1 MQTDQQKR
9 ILGYFIEE
17 AQEHLTTIEN
27 SLMNLQGVVDDPE
40 AMSEM
45 FRAAHSVKG
54 GAAMLG
60 LYSIQQISHKLED
73 YFKVLKEHPVRVD
86 DTLESL
92 FLQGFDA
99 LRELL
104 DELQSPFG
112 LSDEVA
118 NQALSQTEPVFVQ
131 LESHLNGLVSGIP
144 TPVAAP
150 PAPVPA
156 PRVAVEPSDGREF
169 VFQTDVPERLRGMLQ
184 LFKQADSPEVRH
196 DLQAACVS
204 LGQLG
209 EPFDLQA
216 WVALLDVAE
225 RTVIH
230 PDNSLL
236 ALAPILIKDIK
247 AARDLVLAG
256 QGGNIQP
263 SEQMLALLPPA
274 PSQAPTEALPEPAA
288 FSPEMSF
295 QPQVSVEIAPA
306 ATHEDLT
313 TPELEGATQTSSPEL
328 ISELPAEA
336 WDTPSEDLQEL
347 DDIFEMSGEL
357 QPPWSGLDLGSE
369 GSEPAAT
376 SAFEDDL
383 SEFLIEPAASVARGS
398 NDLDL
403 DELFGADADLATDFA
418 QEIGEVDLS
427 EIGADAPP
435 LATEPDEVDLV
446 TFFAETTSALEAES
460 MAPPPDTEVAA
471 AELEGQAL
479 LAELA
484 DAAAGVDFVAMEI
497 PEDTSGLNALID
509 DLLAGVDESEPEA
522 IADSQFLDSLLS
534 SEMGLETL
542 AELEAQSISAASEDF
557 WETPAQIEPILEESV
572 APEPATSAEG
582 QAVQAWNDEQLATSA
597 DLEAFIAA
605 TSNSPLETEH
615 PLIEDDILNDLS
627 EISEIIAGPI
637 PPGAPLRALEPQSDI
652 PAVDFDDLAALL
664 EESSP
669 ELAST
674 SEPEALAWDDLE
686 SLLEPEP
693 AASPPTPTVAPSNSL
708 DDLESLLEDLTPAA
722 GTAAPQAESLA
733 PTMTMRPRATRR
745 GATTGFEQT
754 MRVSVKH
761 LDGLNNLVGEM
772 VVNRNALEDSQE
784 RLRQFLDNLLYQVQ
798 QLGDVSQQMQDLYD
812 RSLLESSLL
821 SGISASA
828 TNGGERSSGGSSH
841 ATGVQ
846 FDSLEMDRFTGFH
859 SLSQEVIE
867 RIVRVRE
874 AASDIEYVV
883 DEVEQTT
890 RMFRQVTT
898 QVQESLSRSRMVPF
912 REMGSRLP
920 GAVRQIASKC
930 GKQCTLEIDGEGIL
944 VDKGILERLYDPM
957 THLINNAIYHGIE
970 TPDERKAK
978 GKPEKGTVKIRAFYQ
993 GSQTII
999 SVTDDGNGIDPERV
1013 KTKAINTGIVTAEE
1027 AKHLSRQ
1034 DIYALL
1040 FRSGF
1045 STKDQADEL
1054 AGRGVGMDVV
1064 RVSLEEIRGSINT
1077 DSTVGKGTTFTI
1089 RLPLTLS
1096 ITKALCC
1103 IDNHCRIAFPIDGVE
1118 DMLDIPED
1126 RLQLTDDG
1134 EKNLIWRDRHL
1145 TFRRLSDLLPY
1156 RRQISRSNVYGGASH
1171 DEDVISVVI
1180 LRSGDDLIALQV
1192 DQVIGEQEIVIKQ
1205 LSGPVPKP
1213 IGIAGVTV
1221 QGDGRAMAIADIL
1234 ELVDISLNRLE
1245 PGDWGTPMPTIP
1257 EEVVKAEPLVLIID
1271 DSITVRELLSM
1282 TFTRAG
1288 YRVEQARDG
1297 QDAWEKLRS
1306 GLPCDLV
1313 FCDIEMPRMDGLEL
1327 LSRMQK
1333 DPTLSQLPIAMLT
1346 SRGADR
1352 HRQMAAQLGA
1362 RGYFTKP
1369 YLEEQ
1374 LLDAASRLLRGEV
1387 LVSEP
1392 VA

>member
-17 AQEHLTTIEN
+17 AQEHLTTIET

-60 LYSIQQISHKLED
+60 LHSIQQISHKLED
-73 YFKVLKEHPVRVD
+73 YFKILKEHPVRVD
-86 DTLESL
+86 ETLETL

-112 LSDEVA
+112 LSEEVA
-118 NQALSQTEPVFVQ
+118 NQALSQTEPVFDQ
-131 LESHLNGLVSGIP
+131 LEAHLSGLVSGAP
-144 TPVAAP
+144 TPAVTLTSIPIAP
-150 PAPVPA
+150 TAIA
-156 PRVAVEPSDGREF
+156 EPSDGREF

-184 LFKQADSPEVRH
+184 LFKQADSPEIRQE
-196 DLQAACVS
+196 LQAACVS

-216 WVALLDVAE
+216 WVNLLEAAE
-225 RTVIH
+225 RAIAN

-236 ALAPILIKDIK
+236 ALAPTIIKDIK
-247 AARDLVLAG
+247 AARDLVLAQQEG
-256 QGGNIQP
+256 EIR
-263 SEQMLALLPPA
+263 L
-274 PSQAPTEALPEPAA
+274 
-288 FSPEMSF
+288 SPEML
-295 QPQVSVEIAPA
+295 PLLPVEPVLESPLVLEESLPEAVMPM
-306 ATHEDLT
+306 ATLD
-313 TPELEGATQTSSPEL
+313 PIGALEASREFF
-328 ISELPAEA
+328 
-336 WDTPSEDLQEL
+336 PSEPEVIAAELREEAVAWQTTEADLSEL
-347 DDIFEMSGEL
+347 DDIFELSGEL
-357 QPPWSGLDLGSE
+357 PPPWPGLDYG
-369 GSEPAAT
+369 
-376 SAFEDDL
+376 FESTQPVIDADDDL
-383 SEFLIEPAASVARGS
+383 SEFLESTAAAAGAS
-398 NDLDL
+398 NEMDLSG
-403 DELFGADADLATDFA
+403 LFGERTAAVEDLAELGGLDFTSSEPDPLASGGVRDEEVDLATFFA
-418 QEIGEVDLS
+418 QTTASQPLEPQSLEIP
-427 EIGADAPP
+427 ADAAGLGSLIDTLLEGIDQSEANLTADSEFLDTF
-435 LATEPDEVDLV
+435 LAEEITPA
-446 TFFAETTSALEAES
+446 TLEALTPPGRVETPTSDWRES
-460 MAPPPDTEVAA
+460 TEVAA
-471 AELEGQAL
+471 VLDELIVPA
-479 LAELA
+479 
-484 DAAAGVDFVAMEI
+484 
-497 PEDTSGLNALID
+497 PE
-509 DLLAGVDESEPEA
+509 
-522 IADSQFLDSLLS
+522 LS
-534 SEMGLETL
+534 SLGDQENL
-542 AELEAQSISAASEDF
+542 
-557 WETPAQIEPILEESV
+557 
-572 APEPATSAEG
+572 
-582 QAVQAWNDEQLATSA
+582 EQLATSA
-597 DLEAFIAA
+597 DLEAFMAA
-605 TSNSPLETEH
+605 TADEPLPSPGMVSDQ
-615 PLIEDDILNDLS
+615 DDILNDLS
-627 EISEIIAGPI
+627 EISEIFAGRVAATPV
-637 PPGAPLRALEPQSDI
+637 PT
-652 PAVDFDDLAALL
+652 VDFEDLDALL
-664 EESSP
+664 AEAPPQAP
-669 ELAST
+669 ETVADPT
-674 SEPEALAWDDLE
+674 PAWDDLE
-686 SLLEPEP
+686 SLLEEP
-693 AASPPTPTVAPSNSL
+693 VAGTESVPAYRL
-708 DDLESLLEDLTPAA
+708 REFDSLLTDLTPNPALSA
-722 GTAAPQAESLA
+722 DPISPALNL
-733 PTMTMRPRATRR
+733 RPRTTRR
-745 GATTGFEQT
+745 SASAGFDQT

-761 LDGLNNLVGEM
+761 LDGLNNLVGEL
-772 VVNRNALEDSQE
+772 VVNRNALEDNQE

-812 RSLLESSLL
+812 RSLLESSLF
-821 SGISASA
+821 SSISQPRGFGRESA
-828 TNGGERSSGGSSH
+828 NDPNH

-859 SLSQEVIE
+859 TLSQEVIE

-912 REMGSRLP
+912 REMATRLP

-930 GKQCTLEIDGEGIL
+930 GKQANLEIEGEGIL

-970 TPDERKAK
+970 TPEERRAK

-999 SVTDDGNGIDPERV
+999 SVSDDGHGIDSERV
-1013 KTKAINTGIVTAEE
+1013 KAKAIATGIISASE
-1027 AKHLSRQ
+1027 ANHLTRQ
-1034 DIYALL
+1034 DIYGLL

-1045 STKDQADEL
+1045 STKDQADDL

-1077 DSTVGKGTTFTI
+1077 DSTLGKGTTFTI

-1126 RLQLTDDG
+1126 RLQVSEDG
-1134 EKNLIWRDRHL
+1134 EQKLAWRDRQL
-1145 TFRRLSDLLPY
+1145 TFRRLTDLLPY

-1171 DEDVISVVI
+1171 EEDVISVVI
-1180 LRSGDDLIALQV
+1180 LRSADDLIALQV

-1205 LSGPVPKP
+1205 LAGPVPKP
-1213 IGIAGVTV
+1213 MGIAGVTV

-1234 ELVDISLNRLE
+1234 ELVDLSLNRLE
-1245 PGDWGTPMPTIP
+1245 PGDWGTPMPPLP
-1257 EEVVKAEPLVLIID
+1257 EEPVKTEPLVLIID

-1374 LLDAASRLLRGEV
+1374 LLDAANRLLQGEV

-1392 VA
+1392 VT

>member
-60 LYSIQQISHKLED
+60 LFSIQQISHKLED
-73 YFKVLKEHPVRVD
+73 YFKVLKENPIRVD
-86 DTLESL
+86 ETLESL

-118 NQALSQTEPVFVQ
+118 NQALNQTEPVFAQ
-131 LESHLNGLVSGIP
+131 LEIHLNSIVSGTPALAVIAPPVTTPSEP
-144 TPVAAP
+144 TPA
-150 PAPVPA
+150 
-156 PRVAVEPSDGREF
+156 EPSDGREF
-169 VFQTDVPERLRGMLQ
+169 VFQTDVPERLRAMLQ
-184 LFKQADSPEVRH
+184 LFKQPDSPAVRRS
-196 DLQAACVS
+196 LQDACVS

-209 EPFDLQA
+209 EPFELQA
-216 WVALLDVAE
+216 WVKLLEAAE
-225 RTVIH
+225 QAVGH
-230 PDNSLL
+230 SDNSLL
-236 ALAPILIKDIK
+236 VLAPILIKEIK
-247 AARDLVLAG
+247 GARDLVLAG
-256 QGGNIQP
+256 HVNDIQA
-263 SEQMLALLPPA
+263 SDQLLALIPTAPELPSQSLADTSTLATVQSLPPL
-274 PSQAPTEALPEPAA
+274 QASE
-288 FSPEMSF
+288 
-295 QPQVSVEIAPA
+295 VAPA
-306 ATHEDLT
+306 TTHDDLT
-313 TPELEGATQTSSPEL
+313 TPDSEYVAQVDTVAEVAPPTELAGDEDATSQVSW
-328 ISELPAEA
+328 EA
-336 WDTPSEDLQEL
+336 PVEDLEEL
-347 DDIFEMSGEL
+347 GDIFELSGEL
-357 QPPWSGLDLGSE
+357 SPPWPGFE
-369 GSEPAAT
+369 AEFATEQPAAS
-376 SAFEDDL
+376 SAFDEDL
-383 SEFLIEPAASVARGS
+383 SEFLEPSPTVSSANEPG
-398 NDLDL
+398 LDL
-403 DELFGADADLATDFA
+403 VELFGTETDLVADFA
-418 QEIGEVDLS
+418 QELGDIDLAGIGEARADAVLGDEEVDL
-427 EIGADAPP
+427 A
-435 LATEPDEVDLV
+435 
-446 TFFAETTSALEAES
+446 TFFAEAPVDVSSEVEVGEPEGVEGAVSNLPTDLSDLNIPDDSAGLSALIDNLLEGIDPGVNNLAADADFLDTFLTEELGAELTGEDVVQPQLPTAEELWS
-460 MAPPPDTEVAA
+460 DSTDVDAVLEELVAA
-471 AELEGQAL
+471 PEAELEL
-479 LAELA
+479 
-484 DAAAGVDFVAMEI
+484 
-497 PEDTSGLNALID
+497 
-509 DLLAGVDESEPEA
+509 ESLP
-522 IADSQFLDSLLS
+522 
-534 SEMGLETL
+534 
-542 AELEAQSISAASEDF
+542 
-557 WETPAQIEPILEESV
+557 ETPPD
-572 APEPATSAEG
+572 
-582 QAVQAWNDEQLATSA
+582 QAWDSEELATSA

-605 TSNSPLETEH
+605 TADAPPEAEPISEIDNVLE
-615 PLIEDDILNDLS
+615 DLS
-627 EISEIIAGPI
+627 EISEIIAGPLT
-637 PPGAPLRALEPQSDI
+637 APEASPEIAEPASF
-652 PAVDFDDLAALL
+652 DFDDLDALL
-664 EESSP
+664 
-669 ELAST
+669 A
-674 SEPEALAWDDLE
+674 EPNAPAPAATTPAWDDLE
-686 SLLEPEP
+686 SLLEPDSTT
-693 AASPPTPTVAPSNSL
+693 AAANSL
-708 DDLESLLEDLTPAA
+708 DDLESLLDDMAPTPVSNASAPGLEIEPPTPAS
-722 GTAAPQAESLA
+722 TQSF
-733 PTMTMRPRATRR
+733 TMRPRTARR
-745 GATTGFEQT
+745 GSSAGFEQT

-821 SGISASA
+821 RGIS
-828 TNGGERSSGGSSH
+828 TPFNHGGSSGREDSSH
-841 ATGVQ
+841 ATGVE

-859 SLSQEVIE
+859 TLSQEVIE

-912 REMGSRLP
+912 REMATRLP

-930 GKQCTLEIDGEGIL
+930 GKQCSLEIEGEGIL

-970 TPDERKAK
+970 TPEERQAK
-978 GKPEKGTVKIRAFYQ
+978 GKSEKGTVKIRAFYQ

-999 SVTDDGNGIDPERV
+999 SVSDDGNGIDADRV
-1013 KTKAINTGIVTAEE
+1013 KAKAISTGIVTAEE
-1027 AKHLSRQ
+1027 AQHLSRQ
-1034 DIYALL
+1034 DIYGLL

-1077 DSTVGKGTTFTI
+1077 DSTLGKGTTFTI

-1118 DMLDIPED
+1118 DMLDLPED

-1134 EKNLIWRDRHL
+1134 ERKLVWRDRHL
-1145 TFRRLSDLLPY
+1145 TFRKLTDLLPY
-1156 RRQISRSNVYGGASH
+1156 RRQISRSNVYGGAGH
-1171 DEDVISVVI
+1171 EEDVISVVI

-1234 ELVDISLNRLE
+1234 ELVDLSLNRLE
-1245 PGDWGTPMPTIP
+1245 PGDWGTPMPSLP
-1257 EEVVKAEPLVLIID
+1257 QEPVKTEPLVLIID

-1333 DPTLSQLPIAMLT
+1333 DANLKQLPIAMLT

-1374 LLDAASRLLRGEV
+1374 LLDAASRLLKGEV